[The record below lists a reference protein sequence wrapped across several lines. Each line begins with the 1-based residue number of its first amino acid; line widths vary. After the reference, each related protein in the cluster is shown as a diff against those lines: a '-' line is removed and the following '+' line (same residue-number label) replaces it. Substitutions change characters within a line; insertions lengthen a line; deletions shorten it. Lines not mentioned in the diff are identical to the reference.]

1 MFRSAPGT
9 ATLAGLSAAA
19 MVLLA
24 GCGGAANGPVIGTPA
39 EAAPSAPGASASLT
53 LAVLQQQLSG
63 QLSAVG
69 ETGSDPEFTQFTSEV
84 DALLNDQALLG
95 SERFSS
101 LQQLGTNEAT
111 KLEGELGSLIDEV
124 ESDSALTSE
133 ERFQIEEVIHSV
145 DDELQALSA
154 KIAAD
159 TLVDV
164 LRNDVLNV
172 DNSTLV
178 DAVVEPVVHIAMGAG
193 DVLSEAALISGQE
206 QNLGRQISPT
216 STNQATESQY
226 LSDIQS
232 DVGAMNSTGNAV
244 FSQVLQI
251 TPAGYPGNQAALTTL
266 KADLTNVE
274 NGAAASGHSD
284 VSALQT
290 CLSDDTMSPPQTCP
304 QA

>member
-1 MFRSAPGT
+1 MFRSAPGK
-9 ATLAGLSAAA
+9 ATLVGLSAAA
-19 MVLLA
+19 MLLLA
-24 GCGGAANGPVIGTPA
+24 GCGGAENGPVIGTPA
-39 EAAPSAPGASASLT
+39 QAAPSAPGASASLT

-63 QLSAVG
+63 ELSAAG
-69 ETGSDPEFTQFTSEV
+69 EAGSDPEFTEFTSQV

-101 LQQLGTNEAT
+101 LQQLGTNEAA
-111 KLEGELGSLIDEV
+111 KLEGELSSLIGEV

-172 DNSTLV
+172 DSSTLV

-193 DVLSEAALISGQE
+193 DLLSEAYLMSNQV
-206 QNLGRQISPT
+206 QSLGGRISPT
-216 STNQATESQY
+216 ATNQATESQL
-226 LSDIQS
+226 LSSIQGDIA
-232 DVGAMNSTGNAV
+232 AMNSTGNAV

-251 TPAGYPGNQAALTTL
+251 TPAGYPGNQATLNTL

-274 NGAAASGHSD
+274 NGAAASGHTD

-290 CLSDDTMSPPQTCP
+290 CLGDDSISPPQTCP
-304 QA
+304 G

>member
-1 MFRSAPGT
+1 MFRSAPGK
-9 ATLAGLSAAA
+9 ATLVGLSAAA
-19 MVLLA
+19 MLLLA
-24 GCGGAANGPVIGTPA
+24 GCGGAENGPVIGTPA
-39 EAAPSAPGASASLT
+39 QAAPSAPGASASLT

-63 QLSAVG
+63 ELSAAG
-69 ETGSDPEFTQFTSEV
+69 EAGSDPEFTEFTSQV

-101 LQQLGTNEAT
+101 LQQLGTNEAA
-111 KLEGELGSLIDEV
+111 KLEGELSSLIGEV

-172 DNSTLV
+172 DSSTLV

-193 DVLSEAALISGQE
+193 DLLSEAYLMSNQV
-206 QNLGRQISPT
+206 QSLGGRISPT
-216 STNQATESQY
+216 ATNQATESQL
-226 LSDIQS
+226 LSSIQS
-232 DVGAMNSTGNAV
+232 DIAAMNSTGNAV

-251 TPAGYPGNQAALTTL
+251 TPAGYPGNQATLNTL

-274 NGAAASGHSD
+274 NGAAASGHTD

-290 CLSDDTMSPPQTCP
+290 CLGDDSMSPPQTCP
-304 QA
+304 G